1 METLAYLHLYQAFE
15 DKDSPELAIEI
26 PHFWHQWNWHK
37 PSNLLLMRLVSR
49 AICLAFASACT
60 SALLLA
66 GVAETAFGIPLRFGD
81 TGAEVSRLQERLRS
95 LGYFRDNTTGYY
107 GQNTETAVRNFQQ
120 YASLSVDGIYGEN
133 TDFALRSLLGEANA
147 AAKVLKVG
155 DRGLAV
161 RKLQERLVIAGYP
174 NVAIDDNY
182 GSQTQEAVRLFQVG
196 LGLRNQNGMADLETQ
211 AALGEKL
218 YVVVVPAR
226 NQAIFNR
233 VLAIF
238 PTAFLAPY
246 RLGTYVHV
254 GSYLDR
260 NIAEIRVEELRRQGI
275 RDARVAYL

>member
-15 DKDSPELAIEI
+15 DNHSPELASDIAR
-26 PHFWHQWNWHK
+26 FWRQSNWHQT
-37 PSNLLLMRLVSR
+37 SNLALMRLVSR

-60 SALLLA
+60 TALLLV
-66 GVAETAFGIPLRFGD
+66 GVADTAFSIPLRQGN
-81 TGAEVSRLQERLRS
+81 TGAEVSRLQQRLRS
-95 LGYFRDNTTGYY
+95 LGYFRENTTGYY
-107 GQNTETAVRNFQQ
+107 GQDTETAVRTFQQ
-120 YASLSVDGIYGEN
+120 DASLSVDGIYGEN
-133 TDFALRSLLGEANA
+133 TDLALRSRLGEALA

-196 LGLRNQNGMADLETQ
+196 LGLRNQNGIADLETQ

-218 YVVVVPAR
+218 YVVIVPAR
-226 NQAIFNR
+226 NQAILNR
-233 VLAIF
+233 VLGIF
-238 PTAFLAPY
+238 PTAFLAPH
-246 RLGTYVHV
+246 RLGTYVHA
-254 GSYLDR
+254 GSYPRRDV
-260 NIAEIRVEELRRQGI
+260 AEIRVEELRRLGI